1 VNEKSDQNKPAAA
14 ADSKPVAAG
23 ESKPTS
29 AGLPDGFTLTLDRT
43 RAFAEVHGDQVEH
56 NLGFIQDGI
65 PFDRAGRLIRHLF
78 EKKNARELEAKFP
91 DAVQAMARKLKR
103 LADEHRAAAVARVED
118 SANQLGEQQPHDH
131 DPDADISLEA
141 WASGELKLLPHVV
154 YRVAKSRF
162 GRFFRTYGE
171 VVGHMVA
178 AKMIDP
184 ARVKVT

>member
-1 VNEKSDQNKPAAA
+1 VSEKPEGGKSAT
-14 ADSKPVAAG
+14 AD
-23 ESKPTS
+23 ESKPAS
-29 AGLPDGFTLTLDRT
+29 AGLPDSFTLTLDRT

-78 EKKNARELEAKFP
+78 EKRNAKELEAKFP
-91 DAVQAMARKLKR
+91 GAAEAMARKLKR
-103 LADEHRAAAVARVED
+103 LADEHKAASTTKVAET
-118 SANQLGEQQPHDH
+118 ANALGAQQPHDH

-162 GRFFRTYGE
+162 GKFFRTYGE
-171 VVGHMVA
+171 IVAHMVS

-184 ARVKVT
+184 TRVKVT